1 MKSSFPLNTKRSCS
15 IFAWFALNILC
26 SFPSSIF
33 CCCCCSFKFI
43 FKENIYQVGGEQPAM
58 RMDHHFSVLCCQL
71 SLHDLP
77 SVGNAHSCASLSPA
91 HPVANTEIRS
101 ERPVCVCVFVC
112 VCVCVCL
119 GDGVGIPQPPPPPPA
134 QAQCLD
140 PSDNLGSCCALLCKH
155 CTNVFGIL
163 FEMKK

>member
-1 MKSSFPLNTKRSCS
+1 MKSSFPHNTKRSCS

-33 CCCCCSFKFI
+33 CCCCRSFKFI

-77 SVGNAHSCASLSPA
+77 SVGNAHSCGFPLPA
-91 HPVANTEIRS
+91 HPVTNTEIRS
-101 ERPVCVCVFVC
+101 ERPRVCVCVWVCVCVFREWSWHS
-112 VCVCVCL
+112 
-119 GDGVGIPQPPPPPPA
+119 PAPAPPPPV

-140 PSDNLGSCCALLCKH
+140 LSDDLGSSCALLCKH